1 MSLSDISWTHSDYFV
16 LFFKLRKKVK
26 VKMKVNVKVKRKR
39 EAISKH
45 VTLRYIMDTL

>member
-16 LFFKLRKKVK
+16 LFKLRKKVK
-26 VKMKVNVKVKRKR
+26 VKMKVNMKVKRKR
-39 EAISKH
+39 KAINKH

>member
-16 LFFKLRKKVK
+16 LFKLRKKVK
-26 VKMKVNVKVKRKR
+26 VKVNVKVKRKR
-39 EAISKH
+39 GTISKH

>member
-1 MSLSDISWTHSDYFV
+1 MSLSNISWTHSDYFD
-16 LFFKLRKKVK
+16 LFKLRKKVK
-26 VKMKVNVKVKRKR
+26 VKVNVKVKRKR

>member
-1 MSLSDISWTHSDYFV
+1 MSLSDTSWTHSDYFDW
-16 LFFKLRKKVK
+16 FKLRKKVK

-39 EAISKH
+39 EAINKH